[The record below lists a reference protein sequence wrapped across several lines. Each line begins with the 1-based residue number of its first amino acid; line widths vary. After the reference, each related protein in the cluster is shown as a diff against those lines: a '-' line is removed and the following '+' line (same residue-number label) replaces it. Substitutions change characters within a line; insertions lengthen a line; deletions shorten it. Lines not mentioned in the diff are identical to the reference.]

1 MPLGR
6 PSLRRAAR
14 DALFS
19 LSLVLLV
26 VLGAAGARAGAPLC
40 DLGMNGT
47 FRFLTETLPIG
58 STNAEYVARIVT
70 ANADG
75 PVTFS
80 VDALAP
86 GMVLD
91 PDSGFITG
99 RPTST
104 FNDDVTFSADDGVTV
119 LQSTVNLK
127 VNASGGGG
135 NEGTTFT
142 NTSLAEG
149 RVGELYSQNLAVENG
164 VGPFVYGAVELPPGL
179 TLDGSTGQIQGIPTA
194 PGTFFTSFTV
204 YDFGEDNKV
213 VTVLPIVVLPA
224 SSDFRLLTQFL
235 NNGEVGTPYCD
246 TWLVEN
252 AAGAVSFGAT
262 GLPLGLAVDPATG
275 VVSGTPTVAGT
286 FLVLLTATDGANSL
300 TTNLAMSIAP
310 NATSTLHWNYFG
322 IPAGLVNE
330 NYDRQP
336 PILVAAEGADAIA
349 HSALGLPTG
358 ISYAVGSGELSG
370 TPIEIGEY
378 PLTLTATDTDSG
390 ETIVLS
396 LLFLVLPPGGGDA
409 SQIPVN
415 FWVLKETLKSG
426 VPGRDSWKFSALYNA
441 DRREANR
448 FDPATDTMRLEIGS
462 RATQLDPGSLT
473 GKTEK
478 AYAWRSAKGIAP
490 VEQVK
495 LGPAKQT
502 LSWSTK
508 NDTISE
514 TVPGILTQLVTIGNR
529 GYRLLLSFDE
539 NGVFRPALDLERT
552 AFVVRTGSLT
562 VKGPGN
568 DSAKLSLLLG
578 DPNFSYEMGVSA
590 LRIRILDGSDVLLDR
605 DFSALGGEAHV
616 TTDSRTGDLVF
627 AFKTVKDTATVDRIA
642 KFAYQSGKG
651 TMSLGLADLDL
662 AGMPA
667 GEAHLGIEHTIGLRT
682 YYTAVTFFERSG
694 GRWSTTMP

>member
-1 MPLGR
+1 LGR
-6 PSLRRAAR
+6 PSLPRAAR
-14 DALFS
+14 GLALGLV
-19 LSLVLLV
+19 LSLV
-26 VLGAAGARAGAPLC
+26 AHAGARAGAPPPAC
-40 DLGMNGT
+40 DLGANGS
-47 FRFLTETLPIG
+47 FRFLTEALPVG

-75 PVTFS
+75 PVTFA

-86 GMVLD
+86 GMSLD

-104 FNDDVTFSADDGVTV
+104 FNQDVTFSADDGVTL

-135 NEGTTFT
+135 NAGTTFT

-149 RVGELYSQNLAVENG
+149 RVGEAYSQNLSVENG
-164 VGPFVYGAVELPPGL
+164 VGPFVYGAVDLPTGL
-179 TLDGSTGQIQGIPTA
+179 TLDGSTGQIAGIPTA
-194 PGTFFTSFTV
+194 PGTFFASFTV

-213 VTVLPIVVLPA
+213 VTVLPIVILPMA
-224 SSDFRLLTQFL
+224 SDFRFLTQFL

-246 TWLVEN
+246 TWLAEN
-252 AAGAVSFGAT
+252 AAGTVSFGAS
-262 GLPLGLAVDPATG
+262 GLPAGLLLDPATG

-286 FLVLLTATDGANSL
+286 FLVLLTATDGANTL
-300 TTNLAMSIAP
+300 VTNLAMSVAP
-310 NATSTLHWNYFG
+310 NATSTFHWNYFG

-336 PILVAAEGADAIA
+336 PILVAAEGAAAIA
-349 HSALGLPTG
+349 YSALGLPTG
-358 ISYAVGSGELSG
+358 ISYAAGSGELSG

-378 PLTLTATDTDSG
+378 PLTLTATDTGSS
-390 ETIVLS
+390 EVLTLS
-396 LLFLVLPPGGGDA
+396 ILFLVLPPGGGDA

-415 FWVLKETLKSG
+415 FWVFKESLKSG

-448 FDPATDTMRLEIGS
+448 FDPATDTLRLEIGS
-462 RATQLDPGSLT
+462 RATELPPGSLT

-478 AYAWRSAKGIAP
+478 AYAWRSPKGSVP

-495 LGPAKQT
+495 LGPGKQT
-502 LSWSTK
+502 LSWTTK
-508 NDTISE
+508 GDTLTE
-514 TVPGILTQLVTIGNR
+514 TVPGILTQLVTIGSR

-539 NGVFRPALDLERT
+539 RGVFRPALDLERT
-552 AFVVRTGSLT
+552 AFVVRTGALT

-578 DPNFSYEMGVSA
+578 DPNFSYEAGVSE
-590 LRIRILDGSDVLLDR
+590 LRIRLLEGTNVLLDR
-605 DFSALGGEAHV
+605 DFTALGGEAKV
-616 TTDSRTGDLVF
+616 TTDARTGALVF
-627 AFKTVKDTATVDRIA
+627 AFKTTKDAATADRIA
-642 KFAYQSGKG
+642 KFSYQSGKG

-662 AGMPA
+662 AGMPV
-667 GEAHLGIEHTIGLRT
+667 GEAHLGVELTIGLRT
-682 YYTAVTFFERSG
+682 YYTAVTFFEKSG
-694 GRWSTTMP
+694 GRWSTAMP